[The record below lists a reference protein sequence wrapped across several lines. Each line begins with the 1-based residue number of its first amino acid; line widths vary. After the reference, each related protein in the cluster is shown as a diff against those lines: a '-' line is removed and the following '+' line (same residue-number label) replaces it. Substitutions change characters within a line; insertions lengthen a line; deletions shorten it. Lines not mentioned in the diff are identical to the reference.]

1 MKKLL
6 TIGLLTA
13 TFATAMN
20 AQPKLASDNIDEVLK
35 AMTLEEKAK
44 LLVGGAN
51 NFFGANAVVGGEA
64 DLVAGAAGTSPA
76 IPRLGIP
83 ATVLTDGPA
92 GVRINPTRK
101 GTDKTYYATAF
112 PIGSCLASTWNTELV
127 SKVGEAIGNETKE
140 YRCDVILGP
149 GMNLHR
155 NPLCG
160 RNFEYYSED
169 PLLTGKIA
177 AAYIQGVQSQGAG
190 VSAKHFAVNSQE
202 TDRTAV
208 DERVSQR
215 AARELYLR
223 GFEIAVRE
231 SDPWTIMASYNQV
244 NGQYSMGNHDLLTK
258 ILREDW
264 GYKGIVMTD
273 WIGIREGLETISEVH
288 AGNDLMEPGQP
299 AQVEE
304 IIKGVKEGKLDI
316 ADVDRNVRRMLEYIV
331 KTPSFRQYPASNN
344 PDFKAH
350 AAITRQSAAEG
361 IVLLKNNGALPFRTE
376 GNHNSQFSARAC
388 SLSSERTLNSQLIK
402 TVALFGENSYDFLS
416 GGTGSGCVHPPY
428 VVDMLQGL
436 ENAGIKSSATLTDI
450 YRKYID
456 YARIKFQAERHPA
469 KWFQTEMMGQQKY
482 PEISLSPIA
491 INKEVQAAD
500 AAIITIGR
508 QAGEGIDRDI
518 DTEFNLIPEERALI
532 TDVCNAFHAAGKPVI
547 VIINSGSVIETASWS
562 SYPDA
567 ILCAWQPGMEGGNSI
582 ADLLTGKVNPSGK
595 LTMTWPI
602 AATDHAS
609 TKNFPGNI
617 DDYTFQMMVGN
628 KMPVPGHAYT
638 NHEEDIY
645 VGYRF
650 FDTFNKEVAYPFGF
664 GLSYT
669 TFAFSKPVVKLST
682 LRSALPLGS
691 SKNSQLSTLNS
702 QLSTLNSQLSTV
714 QVSIT
719 VKNTG
724 AVSGKEVAQVY
735 VQAPKGRLEKP
746 VQELKAFAK
755 TRELQP
761 GESQTLTMTIPV
773 RDLASFDE
781 AGSQWITEAGTYTFR
796 IGNNSRN
803 IAATAQLKIAE
814 YTEKTTN
821 ALAPQQPLKLL
832 KQ

>member
-1 MKKLL
+1 MKNLL
-6 TIGLLTA
+6 ATCLLA
-13 TFATAMN
+13 TTFVMTTN
-20 AQPKLASDNIDEVLK
+20 AQPQLRADNIDEVLK

-51 NFFGANAVVGGEA
+51 TFFGDQAAVGGEA

-92 GVRINPTRK
+92 GVRIDPTRK
-101 GTDKTYYATAF
+101 GTDKTFYATAF

-127 SKVGEAIGNETKE
+127 NQVGQAIGNETKE

-169 PLLTGKIA
+169 PLLTGRIA
-177 AAYIQGVQSQGAG
+177 AAYINGVQSQGAG

-202 TDRTAV
+202 TERTAV
-208 DERVSQR
+208 DERLSQR

-231 SDPWTIMASYNQV
+231 SNPWTIMASYNKI
-244 NGQYSMGNHDLLTK
+244 NGEFSMGNHDLLTK
-258 ILREDW
+258 ILRDDW
-264 GYKGIVMTD
+264 GFKGIVMTD
-273 WIGIREGLETISEVH
+273 WIGIREGLPTTREVQ

-299 AQVEE
+299 AQTKEIVE
-304 IIKGVKEGKLDI
+304 GVKSGKLDI
-316 ADVDRNVRRMLEYIV
+316 KDVDCNVRRMLEYIV
-331 KTPSFRQYPASNN
+331 KTPSFHKYPATNS

-350 AAITRQSAAEG
+350 SAITRQSAAEG
-361 IVLLKNNGALPFRTE
+361 IVLLKNNGTLPWK
-376 GNHNSQFSARAC
+376 GG
-388 SLSSERTLNSQLIK
+388 IK

-436 ENAGIKSSATLTDI
+436 ENAGIKSSPVLTDI
-450 YRKYID
+450 YRKYIEF
-456 YARIKFQAERHPA
+456 AKVKFQAERHPA
-469 KWFQTEMMGQQKY
+469 KWYQREYFGQQKY
-482 PEISLSPIA
+482 PEISISPIA
-491 INKEVQAAD
+491 INNEVSTAD

-508 QAGEGIDRDI
+508 QAGEGVDRDI
-518 DTEFNLIPEERALI
+518 DTEFNLIPEERTLI
-532 TDVCNAFHAAGKPVI
+532 TDVCNAFHQAGKPVI

-562 SYPDA
+562 GYPDA

-609 TKNFPGNI
+609 SKNFPGQI
-617 DDYTFQMMVGN
+617 DYYSFKDMVAN
-628 KMPVPGHAYT
+628 RRPIAGHTYT

-645 VGYRF
+645 VGYRY
-650 FDTFNKEVAYPFGF
+650 FDTFQKNVAYPFGF

-669 TFAFSKPVVKLST
+669 TFEMTKPVVK
-682 LRSALPLGS
+682 AKG
-691 SKNSQLSTLNS
+691 KDA
-702 QLSTLNSQLSTV
+702 V
-714 QVSIT
+714 EVSIT

-724 AVSGKEVAQVY
+724 SVAGKEVAQVY

-746 VQELKAFAK
+746 VQELKGFAK
-755 TRELQP
+755 TRSLQP
-761 GESQTLTMTIPV
+761 GESQTLTIVIPV

-781 AGSQWITEAGTYTFR
+781 AGSQWLTEAGTYTFR
-796 IGNNSRN
+796 IGASSRD
-803 IAATAQLKIAE
+803 IQATASLKLNE
-814 YTEKTTN
+814 YIEKTSN
-821 ALAPQQPLKLL
+821 ALAPQQKLRL
-832 KQ
+832 LTQ

>member
-1 MKKLL
+1 MSSVSSHNLHVITQIKGINNMKRLL
-6 TIGLLTA
+6 TTCLLAT
-13 TFATAMN
+13 TFAMTTN
-20 AQPKLASDNIDEVLK
+20 AQPQLRADNIDEVIK

-51 NFFGANAVVGGEA
+51 NFFSDNAVVGGEA

-92 GVRINPTRK
+92 GVRIDPTRK

-127 SKVGEAIGNETKE
+127 NKVGQAIGNETKE

-190 VSAKHFAVNSQE
+190 VSAKHFAINSQE

-231 SDPWTIMASYNQV
+231 SNPWTVMSSYNQI
-244 NGQYSMGNHDLLTK
+244 NGQYSMGNRDLLTK

-264 GYKGIVMTD
+264 GFKGIVMTD
-273 WIGIREGLETISEVH
+273 WIGIREGLPTITEVQ

-299 AQVEE
+299 AQVNE
-304 IIKGVKEGKLDI
+304 IIEGVKSGKLDI

-331 KTPSFRQYPASNN
+331 KTPSFKKYPASNN
-344 PDFKAH
+344 PDFVAH
-350 AAITRQSAAEG
+350 AAITRQSANEG
-361 IVLLKNNGALPFRTE
+361 IVLLKNNGTLPWKN
-376 GNHNSQFSARAC
+376 GN
-388 SLSSERTLNSQLIK
+388 IK

-428 VVDMLQGL
+428 VVDMLEGL
-436 ENAGIKSSATLTDI
+436 KNAGIKSSETLTDI
-450 YRKYID
+450 YRKYIEF
-456 YARIKFQAERHPA
+456 ARVKFQAERHPA
-469 KWFQTEMMGQQKY
+469 KWYQNEYFGQQKY
-482 PEISLSPIA
+482 PEIGLDPICV
-491 INKEVQAAD
+491 NKEVNGAD

-508 QAGEGIDRDI
+508 QAGEGVDRDI
-518 DTEFNLIPEERALI
+518 NTEFNLNAEERALI
-532 TDVCNAFHAAGKPVI
+532 TNVCNAFHAAGKPVI

-562 SYPDA
+562 GYPDA

-609 TKNFPGNI
+609 TKNFPGQI
-617 DDYTFQMMVGN
+617 DDYSLQQMIGN
-628 KMPVPGHAYT
+628 KTPIPGHANT

-645 VGYRF
+645 VGYRY
-650 FDTFNKEVAYPFGF
+650 FDTFGRDVAYPFGF

-669 TFAFSKPVVKLST
+669 TFAFSKPVVK
-682 LRSALPLGS
+682 AKG
-691 SKNSQLSTLNS
+691 KDA
-702 QLSTLNSQLSTV
+702 V
-714 QVSIT
+714 EVSIT

-724 AVSGKEVAQVY
+724 SVSGKEVAQVY
-735 VQAPKGRLEKP
+735 VKAPKGNLEKP
-746 VQELKAFAK
+746 TQELKAFAK
-755 TRELQP
+755 SRELKP
-761 GESQTLTMTIPV
+761 GESEVLTMTIPV
-773 RDLASFDE
+773 RMLASFDE
-781 AGSQWITEAGTYTFR
+781 ANSQWLTEAGTYTFC
-796 IGNNSRN
+796 IGNSSRN
-803 IAATAQLKIAE
+803 IAATATLKLGE

-821 ALAPQQPLKLL
+821 ALVPQHKLNLL

>member
-1 MKKLL
+1 MKRLL
-6 TIGLLTA
+6 TLGLSVLLT
-13 TFATAMN
+13 TVTMTA
-20 AQPKLASDNIDEVLK
+20 QTKLRADNIDEVLK

-51 NFFGANAVVGGEA
+51 KFFSATAVVGGEA
-64 DLVAGAAGTSPA
+64 DLVAGAAVTSPEIA
-76 IPRLGIP
+76 RLGIP

-92 GVRINPTRK
+92 GVRIDPTRP
-101 GTDKTYYATAF
+101 GDSKTYYATAF

-127 SKVGEAIGNETKE
+127 RKVGEAIGNETKE

-169 PLLTGKIA
+169 PLVTGKIA
-177 AAYIQGVQSQGAG
+177 AAYINGVQSQGAG

-202 TDRTAV
+202 TDRTSV

-231 SDPWTIMASYNQV
+231 SNPWTVMASYNKV
-244 NGQYSMGNHDLLTK
+244 NGQFSMGNHDLLTK
-258 ILREDW
+258 ILRDDW
-264 GYKGIVMTD
+264 GFKGIVMTD
-273 WIGIREGLETISEVH
+273 WIGIREGLETIAEVH

-299 AQVEE
+299 AQVQE
-304 IIKGVKEGKLDI
+304 IIDGVKNGKLDI

-331 KTPSFRQYPASNN
+331 KTPSFKQYPASNN

-361 IVLLKNNGALPFRTE
+361 IVLLKNNGTLPWNQPTAK
-376 GNHNSQFSARAC
+376 SQQPKA
-388 SLSSERTLNSQLIK
+388 IK

-436 ENAGIKSSATLTDI
+436 ENAGIKSSASLTDI

-456 YARIKFQAERHPA
+456 YARAKFQAERHPA

-482 PEISLSPIA
+482 PEIGLSPIA

-609 TKNFPGNI
+609 TKNFPGSL
-617 DDYTFQMMVGN
+617 DDYTFELMVRN
-628 KMPVPGHAYT
+628 RMPIPGHAYT
-638 NHEEDIY
+638 SHEEDIY

-650 FDTFNKEVAYPFGF
+650 FDTFNREVAYPFGY

-669 TFAFSKPVVKLST
+669 TFAFSNAKIK
-682 LRSALPLGS
+682 
-691 SKNSQLSTLNS
+691 QLNNESIE
-702 QLSTLNSQLSTV
+702 
-714 QVSIT
+714 VSVT

-724 AVSGKEVAQVY
+724 SVAGKEVAQVY
-735 VQAPKGRLEKP
+735 VTAPKGRLEKP

-755 TRELQP
+755 TRELKP
-761 GESQTLTMTIPV
+761 GESQTLTMQMAR

-781 AGSQWITEAGTYTFR
+781 ANSQWLTEAGTYTFR
-796 IGNNSRN
+796 IGASSRD
-803 IAATAQLKIAE
+803 IKFELPLALKE

-821 ALAPQQPLKLL
+821 ALAPQQPLNLMI
-832 KQ
+832 Q

>member
-1 MKKLL
+1 M
-6 TIGLLTA
+6 TT
-13 TFATAMN
+13 N
-20 AQPKLASDNIDEVLK
+20 AQPQLRADNIDEVLK

-51 NFFGANAVVGGEA
+51 NFFGTGAVVGGEA

-92 GVRINPTRK
+92 GVRIDPTRK

-127 SKVGEAIGNETKE
+127 GQVGQAIGNETKE

-177 AAYIQGVQSQGAG
+177 AAYINGVQSQGAG

-202 TDRTAV
+202 TDRTSV
-208 DERVSQR
+208 DERLSQR
-215 AARELYLR
+215 AAREIYLR

-231 SDPWTIMASYNQV
+231 SNPWTIMASYNKI
-244 NGQYSMGNHDLLTK
+244 NGEFSMGNHDLLTK
-258 ILREDW
+258 ILRDDW

-273 WIGIREGLETISEVH
+273 WIGIRKGLETTAEVH

-304 IIKGVKEGKLDI
+304 IIKGVKDGKLSI

-331 KTPSFRQYPASNN
+331 KTPSFHKYPASNN

-350 AAITRQSAAEG
+350 AAITRQSANEG
-361 IVLLKNNGALPFRTE
+361 IVLLKNNGTLPWNAKRMVNGQWSMVNE
-376 GNHNSQFSARAC
+376 
-388 SLSSERTLNSQLIK
+388 IK
-402 TVALFGENSYDFLS
+402 TVALFGEHSYDFLS

-436 ENAGIKSSATLTDI
+436 ENAGIKSSAQLTDI
-450 YRKYID
+450 YRKYIA
-456 YARIKFQAERHPA
+456 YARVKFQAERHPA

-482 PEISLSPIA
+482 PEISISPIA
-491 INKEVQAAD
+491 IEKEVSTAD

-518 DTEFNLIPEERALI
+518 ETEFNLIPEELSLI
-532 TDVCNAFHAAGKPVI
+532 KDVCNAFHQAGKPVV

-595 LTMTWPI
+595 LTMTWPL
-602 AATDHAS
+602 AATDHPS
-609 TKNFPGNI
+609 TKGYPGTM
-617 DDYTFQMMVGN
+617 DFYTYEVTRGYTGQVQGYD
-628 KMPVPGHAYT
+628 YT

-645 VGYRF
+645 VGYRY
-650 FDTFNKEVAYPFGF
+650 FDTFQRNVAYPFGF

-669 TFAFSKPVVKLST
+669 TFEYAKPVVK
-682 LRSALPLGS
+682 AKG
-691 SKNSQLSTLNS
+691 KDA
-702 QLSTLNSQLSTV
+702 V
-714 QVSIT
+714 EVSIT
-719 VKNTG
+719 VKNSG
-724 AVSGKEVAQVY
+724 SVAGKEVAQVY

-746 VQELKAFAK
+746 AQELKAFAK

-761 GESQTLTMTIPV
+761 GESQVLTMTIPV

-781 AGSQWITEAGTYTFR
+781 ANSQWLSEAGTYTFR
-796 IGNNSRN
+796 IGASSRD
-803 IAATAQLKIAE
+803 IKATVSLPLKE
-814 YTEKTTN
+814 YTEKTSN
-821 ALAPQQPLKLL
+821 ALAPQQKLRL
-832 KQ
+832 LTQ

>member
-1 MKKLL
+1 MKHK
-6 TIGLLTA
+6 TIIACLAAGMLA
-13 TFATAMN
+13 TTTTM
-20 AQPKLASDNIDEVLK
+20 AQQAPQLRADNIDEVMK
-35 AMTLEEKAK
+35 AMTLEEKAR

-51 NFFGANAVVGGEA
+51 NFFGTGAVVGGEA

-92 GVRINPTRK
+92 GVRIDPTRK

-112 PIGSCLASTWNTELV
+112 PIGSCLASTWNTDLV
-127 SKVGEAIGNETKE
+127 AKVGEAIGNETKE

-177 AAYIQGVQSQGAG
+177 AAYINGVQSQGAG

-202 TDRTAV
+202 TDRTSV

-215 AARELYLR
+215 AAREIYLR

-231 SDPWTIMASYNQV
+231 SNPWTIMASYNKI
-244 NGQYSMGNHDLLTK
+244 NGEFSMGNHDLLTK
-258 ILREDW
+258 ILRDDW

-273 WIGIREGLETISEVH
+273 WIGIREGLPTISEVH

-304 IIKGVKEGKLDI
+304 IIKGVKDGKLDI

-331 KTPSFRQYPASNN
+331 KTPSFLKYPASNN

-361 IVLLKNNGALPFRTE
+361 IVMLKNNGALPWKD
-376 GNHNSQFSARAC
+376 GA
-388 SLSSERTLNSQLIK
+388 IK

-428 VVDMLQGL
+428 VVDMLEGL
-436 ENAGIKSSATLTDI
+436 KNAGIQSSATLTDI
-450 YRKYID
+450 YRKYIA
-456 YARIKFQAERHPA
+456 YARVKFQAERHPA

-482 PEISLSPIA
+482 PEIGLSPIA
-491 INKEVQAAD
+491 IQKEVTGSD

-518 DTEFNLIPEERALI
+518 ATEFNLIPEELSLI
-532 TDVCNAFHAAGKPVI
+532 KDVCNAFHQAGKPVV

-567 ILCAWQPGMEGGNSI
+567 ILCAWQPGMEGGNSV

-595 LTMTWPI
+595 LTMTWPL
-602 AATDHAS
+602 AATDHPS
-609 TKNFPGNI
+609 TKGYPGTM
-617 DDYTFQMMVGN
+617 DFYTYEVTRGYTGQVEGYD
-628 KMPVPGHAYT
+628 YT

-650 FDTFNKEVAYPFGF
+650 FDTFQRNVAYPFGF

-669 TFAFSKPVVKLST
+669 TFEYSKPVVKLNGDKVSV
-682 LRSALPLGS
+682 SINV
-691 SKNSQLSTLNS
+691 KNSGSM
-702 QLSTLNSQLSTV
+702 
-714 QVSIT
+714 
-719 VKNTG
+719 
-724 AVSGKEVAQVY
+724 SGKEVAQVY
-735 VQAPKGRLEKP
+735 IAAPAGKLEKP
-746 VQELKAFAK
+746 AKELKAFAK
-755 TRELQP
+755 TRELKP
-761 GESQTLTMTIPV
+761 GESQTLNMTIAV

-781 AGSQWITEAGTYTFR
+781 AGSQWLAEAGTYNVM
-796 IGNNSRN
+796 IGANVADIR
-803 IAATAQLKIAE
+803 ATTQFKLAKE
-814 YTEKTTN
+814 YTEKTSN
-821 ALAPQQPLKLL
+821 ALKPQQKLNLL

>member
-1 MKKLL
+1 M
-6 TIGLLTA
+6 
-13 TFATAMN
+13 
-20 AQPKLASDNIDEVLK
+20 K

-51 NFFGANAVVGGEA
+51 RFFSATAVVGGEA
-64 DLVAGAAGTSPA
+64 DLVTGAAGTTPEIA
-76 IPRLGIP
+76 RLGIP

-92 GVRINPTRK
+92 GVRIDPTRK
-101 GTDKTYYATAF
+101 GTNQTFYATAF

-127 SKVGEAIGNETKE
+127 GKVGEAIGNETKE

-169 PLLTGKIA
+169 PYVTGKIA
-177 AAYIQGVQSQGAG
+177 AAYIKGVQSQGAG
-190 VSAKHFAVNSQE
+190 VSAKHFAINSQE
-202 TDRTAV
+202 TDRTSV

-231 SDPWTIMASYNQV
+231 SSPWTIMSSYNKI
-244 NGQYSMGNHDLLTK
+244 NGQFSMGNGDLLTK

-264 GYKGIVMTD
+264 GYQGIVMTD
-273 WIGIREGLETISEVH
+273 WIGIRKGLSTITEVQ

-299 AQVEE
+299 AQVQE
-304 IIKGVKEGKLDI
+304 IIAGVKSGKLSM

-331 KTPSFRQYPASNN
+331 KTPSFNKYPFTNK
-344 PDFKAH
+344 PDLKAH
-350 AAITRQSAAEG
+350 AAITRQTATEG
-361 IVLLKNNGALPFRTE
+361 IVLLKNNGVLPFRTE
-376 GNHNSQFSARAC
+376 EN
-388 SLSSERTLNSQLIK
+388 LSPLTSHLSPLVK
-402 TVALFGENSYDFLS
+402 TVALFGENSYEFLS

-428 VVDMLQGL
+428 VVDMLEGL
-436 ENAGIKSSATLTDI
+436 KNAGIASTETMTDI
-450 YRKYID
+450 YRKYIE
-456 YARIKFQAERHPA
+456 YAKVKFQAERHPG
-469 KWFQTEMMGQQKY
+469 KWFQQEYFGQQKY
-482 PEISLSPIA
+482 PEIGISPIA
-491 INKEVQAAD
+491 INKEADKAD

-518 DTEFNLIPEERALI
+518 ETEFNLVPEERALI
-532 TDVCNAFHAAGKPVI
+532 TDVCNAFHAAGKPVV

-562 SYPDA
+562 NYPDA

-609 TKNFPGNI
+609 TKNFPGTI
-617 DDYTFQMMVGN
+617 DDYSFKSMVGSN
-628 KMPVPGHAYT
+628 TPIPGHAYT

-645 VGYRF
+645 VGYRY
-650 FDTFNKEVAYPFGF
+650 FDTFNREVAYPFGF

-669 TFAFSKPVVKLST
+669 TFEMSKPVVK
-682 LRSALPLGS
+682 AKG
-691 SKNSQLSTLNS
+691 KDA
-702 QLSTLNSQLSTV
+702 V
-714 QVSIT
+714 EVSIT

-724 AVSGKEVAQVY
+724 SVSGKEVAQVY
-735 VQAPKGRLEKP
+735 VQAPKGKLEKP
-746 VQELKAFAK
+746 AQELKAFAK
-755 TRELQP
+755 THELKA

-781 AGSQWITEAGTYTFR
+781 AGSQWLTEAGTYTFR
-796 IGNNSRN
+796 IGSSSRD
-803 IAATAQLKIAE
+803 IKATAQLKLAE

-821 ALAPQQPLKLL
+821 ALAPQQKLNLL

>member
-1 MKKLL
+1 M
-6 TIGLLTA
+6 TT
-13 TFATAMN
+13 N
-20 AQPKLASDNIDEVLK
+20 AQPQLRADNIDEVLK

-51 NFFGANAVVGGEA
+51 NFFGTGAVVGGEA

-92 GVRINPTRK
+92 GVRIDPTRK

-177 AAYIQGVQSQGAG
+177 AAYINGVQSQGAG

-231 SDPWTIMASYNQV
+231 SDPWTVMASYNQV

-258 ILREDW
+258 ILRDDW

-273 WIGIREGLETISEVH
+273 WITISEVH

-331 KTPSFRQYPASNN
+331 KTPSFHQYPASNA

-361 IVLLKNNGALPFRTE
+361 IVLLKNNGVLPFRTE
-376 GNHNSQFSARAC
+376 GNHNSQFS
-388 SLSSERTLNSQLIK
+388 TLNSQLIK

-436 ENAGIKSSATLTDI
+436 ENTGIKSSATLTDI
-450 YRKYID
+450 YHKYID
-456 YARIKFQAERHPA
+456 YARVKFQAERHPA
-469 KWFQTEMMGQQKY
+469 KWFQTEYMGQQKY

-491 INKEVQAAD
+491 IDKEVKAAD

-518 DTEFNLIPEERALI
+518 DTEFNLIPEERSLI
-532 TDVCNAFHAAGKPVI
+532 VDVCNAFHAAGKPVI

-562 SYPDA
+562 GYPDA

-617 DDYTFQMMVGN
+617 DDYSFQMMVGN
-628 KMPVPGHAYT
+628 KTPIPGHAYT

-645 VGYRF
+645 VGYRY
-650 FDTFNKEVAYPFGF
+650 FDTFNREVAYPFGF

-669 TFAFSKPVVKLST
+669 TFEMSKPAVKAKGN
-682 LRSALPLGS
+682 SA
-691 SKNSQLSTLNS
+691 
-702 QLSTLNSQLSTV
+702 V
-714 QVSIT
+714 EVSVT

-724 AVSGKEVAQVY
+724 AVAGKEVAQVY
-735 VQAPKGRLEKP
+735 VTAPKGRLEKP
-746 VQELKAFAK
+746 AQELKAFAK

-781 AGSQWITEAGTYTFR
+781 AGSQWLTEAGTYTFR
-796 IGNNSRN
+796 IGFSSRDIKASLP
-803 IAATAQLKIAE
+803 IALKE

-821 ALAPQQPLKLL
+821 ALAPQQTLNLL

>member
-6 TIGLLTA
+6 TLGLSVLLTTA
-13 TFATAMN
+13 TMTA
-20 AQPKLASDNIDEVLK
+20 QTKLRADNIDEVLK

-51 NFFGANAVVGGEA
+51 KFFSATAVVGGEA
-64 DLVAGAAGTSPA
+64 DLVAGAAGTSPE

-92 GVRINPTRK
+92 GVRIDPTRP
-101 GTDKTYYATAF
+101 GDSKTYYATAF
-112 PIGSCLASTWNTELV
+112 PIGSCLASTWNTDLV
-127 SKVGEAIGNETKE
+127 TKVGEAIGNETKE

-177 AAYIQGVQSQGAG
+177 AAYINGVQSQGAG

-202 TDRTAV
+202 TDRTSV

-231 SDPWTIMASYNQV
+231 SNPWTIMASYNKV
-244 NGQYSMGNHDLLTK
+244 NGQFSMGNHDLLTK
-258 ILREDW
+258 ILRDDW
-264 GYKGIVMTD
+264 GFKGIVMTD
-273 WIGIREGLETISEVH
+273 WIGIREGLPTISEVH

-299 AQVEE
+299 AQVQE
-304 IIKGVKEGKLDI
+304 IIDGVKNGKLDI

-331 KTPSFRQYPASNN
+331 KTPSFHKYPASNN

-361 IVLLKNNGALPFRTE
+361 IVLLKNNGTLPW
-376 GNHNSQFSARAC
+376 NSEISN
-388 SLSSERTLNSQLIK
+388 LKSQISKIK

-428 VVDMLQGL
+428 VIDMLQGL
-436 ENAGIKSSATLTDI
+436 ENAGIKSSPVLTDI
-450 YRKYID
+450 YRKYIE
-456 YARIKFQAERHPA
+456 YARLKFQAERHPA
-469 KWFQTEMMGQQKY
+469 KWFQTETMGQQKY
-482 PEISLSPIA
+482 PEIGLSPIA
-491 INKEVQAAD
+491 INKEVETAD

-562 SYPDA
+562 GYPDA

-602 AATDHAS
+602 AATDHPS
-609 TKNFPGNI
+609 TKNFPGYLDQYSKDI
-617 DDYTFQMMVGN
+617 MRSYTGKVAGN
-628 KMPVPGHAYT
+628 DYT

-650 FDTFNKEVAYPFGF
+650 FDTFNREVAYPFGF

-669 TFAFSKPVVKLST
+669 TFELSKPVVKARGNLVDI
-682 LRSALPLGS
+682 
-691 SKNSQLSTLNS
+691 
-702 QLSTLNSQLSTV
+702 TV
-714 QVSIT
+714 T

-724 AVSGKEVAQVY
+724 SVAGKEVAQVY
-735 VQAPKGRLEKP
+735 VQAPAGKLEKP
-746 VQELKAFAK
+746 AQELKAFAK
-755 TRELQP
+755 TRELKP
-761 GESQTLTMTIPV
+761 GESQTLTMNLLL

-781 AGSQWITEAGTYTFR
+781 AGSQWLTEAGTYTFR
-796 IGNNSRN
+796 FGFSSRD
-803 IAATAQLKIAE
+803 IKATLPLALKE

-821 ALAPQQPLKLL
+821 ALAPQQELKLM
-832 KQ
+832 KK

>member
-1 MKKLL
+1 MIKFLSTCLL
-6 TIGLLTA
+6 A
-13 TFATAMN
+13 TSFAMTTN
-20 AQPKLASDNIDEVLK
+20 AQPQLRADNIDEVLQ

-51 NFFGANAVVGGEA
+51 NFFGDQAVVGGEA

-92 GVRINPTRK
+92 GVRIDPTRK

-112 PIGSCLASTWNTELV
+112 PIGSCLASTWNTDLV

-202 TDRTAV
+202 TDRTSV

-231 SDPWTIMASYNQV
+231 SNPWTIMASYNQV

-258 ILREDW
+258 ILRDDW

-273 WIGIREGLETISEVH
+273 WIGIREGLPTISEVH
-288 AGNDLMEPGQP
+288 AGNDLLEPGQP
-299 AQVEE
+299 AQVNE
-304 IIKGVKEGKLDI
+304 IIKGVKEGKLDM

-331 KTPSFRQYPASNN
+331 KTPSFHKYPASNA

-350 AAITRQSAAEG
+350 AAITRQTAAEG
-361 IVLLKNNGALPFRTE
+361 IVLLKNNGILPWKQ
-376 GNHNSQFSARAC
+376 GA
-388 SLSSERTLNSQLIK
+388 IK
-402 TVALFGENSYDFLS
+402 TVALFGEKSYDFLS

-428 VVDMLQGL
+428 VVDMLEGL
-436 ENAGIKSSATLTDI
+436 KNAGIQSSATLTDI
-450 YRKYID
+450 YRKYIEF
-456 YARIKFQAERHPA
+456 AKTKFQAERHPA
-469 KWFQTEMMGQQKY
+469 KWYQLEYFGQQKY
-482 PEISLSPIA
+482 PEIAISPIA
-491 INKEVQAAD
+491 INKEVNAAD
-500 AAIITIGR
+500 AAIITIAR
-508 QAGEGIDRDI
+508 QAGEGVDRDI
-518 DTEFNLIPEERALI
+518 ATEFNLVPEEHSLI
-532 TDVCNAFHAAGKPVI
+532 LDVCNAFHAAGKPVI

-582 ADLLTGKVNPSGK
+582 ADLLLGKVNPSGK

-602 AATDHAS
+602 AATDHES
-609 TKNFPGNI
+609 TKNFPGQI
-617 DDYTFQMMVGN
+617 DYYTFKDMVGA
-628 KMPVPGHAYT
+628 KKPIPGHAYT

-645 VGYRF
+645 VGYRY
-650 FDTFNKEVAYPFGF
+650 FDTFQKNVAYPFGF

-669 TFAFSKPVVKLST
+669 TFSFSKPVVK
-682 LRSALPLGS
+682 AKG
-691 SKNSQLSTLNS
+691 KDA
-702 QLSTLNSQLSTV
+702 V
-714 QVSIT
+714 EVSIT

-724 AVSGKEVAQVY
+724 ATAGKEVAQVY

-746 VQELKAFAK
+746 AQELKAFAK

-761 GESQTLTMTIPV
+761 GESQILTMIIPV

-781 AGSQWITEAGTYTFR
+781 ASSQWLTEAGTYTFR

-803 IAATAQLKIAE
+803 IEATATLKIAE
-814 YTEKTTN
+814 YTEKTSN
-821 ALAPQQPLKLL
+821 ALAPQQELKLL
-832 KQ
+832 KQK

>member
-1 MKKLL
+1 MKRLL
-6 TIGLLTA
+6 TTCLLTA
-13 TFATAMN
+13 TFVMTTN
-20 AQPKLASDNIDEVLK
+20 AQVQLRADNIDEVIK

-51 NFFGANAVVGGEA
+51 NFFGDQAVVGGEA

-76 IPRLGIP
+76 IARLGIP

-92 GVRINPTRK
+92 GVRIDPTRK
-101 GTDKTYYATAF
+101 GDSNTYYATAF

-177 AAYIQGVQSQGAG
+177 AAYINGVQSQGAG

-202 TDRTAV
+202 TDRTSV

-231 SDPWTIMASYNQV
+231 SNPWTIMASYNKI
-244 NGQYSMGNHDLLTK
+244 NGEYSMGNHDLLTK
-258 ILREDW
+258 ILRDDW
-264 GYKGIVMTD
+264 GFKGIVMTD
-273 WIGIREGLETISEVH
+273 WIGIREGLPTISEVH

-299 AQVEE
+299 AQVNE
-304 IIKGVKEGKLDI
+304 IIKGVNEGKLSM

-331 KTPSFRQYPASNN
+331 KTPSFHKYPASNA

-361 IVLLKNNGALPFRTE
+361 IVLLKNNGTLPWKN
-376 GNHNSQFSARAC
+376 GG
-388 SLSSERTLNSQLIK
+388 IK

-436 ENAGIKSSATLTDI
+436 KNAGISSSEKLTDI
-450 YRKYID
+450 YRKYIEF
-456 YARIKFQAERHPA
+456 AKAKFQAERHPA
-469 KWFQTEMMGQQKY
+469 KWYQMEYFGQQKY
-482 PEISLSPIA
+482 PEIGISPIA
-491 INKEVQAAD
+491 INNEVSAAD

-508 QAGEGIDRDI
+508 QAGEGVDRDI
-518 DTEFNLIPEERALI
+518 ETEFNLIPEERALI

-562 SYPDA
+562 GYPDA

-609 TKNFPGNI
+609 TRNFPGNI
-617 DDYTFQMMVGN
+617 DFYSFKEMSAAKKDIPGYT
-628 KMPVPGHAYT
+628 YT

-650 FDTFNKEVAYPFGF
+650 FDTFQKNVAYPFGY

-669 TFAFSKPVVKLST
+669 TFSFSKPTVKT
-682 LRSALPLGS
+682 KGKDA
-691 SKNSQLSTLNS
+691 
-702 QLSTLNSQLSTV
+702 V
-714 QVSIT
+714 EVSIT

-724 AVSGKEVAQVY
+724 KVAGKEVVQVY
-735 VQAPKGRLEKP
+735 VQAPQGRLEKP

-761 GESQTLTMTIPV
+761 GESQVLTMTIPV
-773 RDLASFDE
+773 RNLASFDE
-781 AGSQWITEAGTYTFR
+781 TGSQWLTEAGTYTFR
-796 IGNNSRN
+796 IGNSSRD
-803 IAATAQLKIAE
+803 IAATASIKLNE
-814 YTEKTTN
+814 YTEKTSN
-821 ALAPQQPLKLL
+821 ALAPKQELNLL
-832 KQ
+832 KK

>member
-1 MKKLL
+1 MKKLFITALLAML
-6 TIGLLTA
+6 TMT
-13 TFATAMN
+13 TMS
-20 AQPKLASDNIDEVLK
+20 AQTKLRADNIDEVLK

-51 NFFGANAVVGGEA
+51 NFFGAGAVVGGEA

-92 GVRINPTRK
+92 GVRIDPTRK

-127 SKVGEAIGNETKE
+127 GKVGEAIGNETKE

-169 PLLTGKIA
+169 PFVTGKIA
-177 AAYIQGVQSQGAG
+177 AAYIKGVQSQGAG

-202 TDRTAV
+202 TDRTSV

-231 SDPWTIMASYNQV
+231 SDPWTIMASYNKV
-244 NGQYSMGNHDLLTK
+244 NGQFSMGNHDLLTK

-264 GYKGIVMTD
+264 GFKGIVMTD
-273 WIGIREGLETISEVH
+273 WIGIRDGLPTITEVQ

-299 AQVEE
+299 AQVQE
-304 IIKGVKEGKLDI
+304 IIAGVKSGKLNM

-361 IVLLKNNGALPFRTE
+361 IVLLKNNGCLPLTPSKRKGDSEAPSPLGE
-376 GNHNSQFSARAC
+376 GGGRGF
-388 SLSSERTLNSQLIK
+388 

-436 ENAGIKSSATLTDI
+436 KNAGISSSPTLTDI

-456 YARIKFQAERHPA
+456 YAKVKFQAERHPA

-482 PEISLSPIA
+482 PEIGLSPIA
-491 INKEVQAAD
+491 INNEVKAAD

-508 QAGEGIDRDI
+508 QAGEGIDRDV
-518 DTEFNLIPEERALI
+518 DTEFNLVPEERALI
-532 TDVCNAFHAAGKPVI
+532 TDVCNVFHAAGKPVI

-582 ADLLTGKVNPSGK
+582 ADILTGKVNPSGK

-609 TKNFPGNI
+609 TTNFPGQL
-617 DDYTFQMMVGN
+617 DDYTFQLMVAN

-645 VGYRF
+645 VGYRY
-650 FDTFNKEVAYPFGF
+650 FDTFNREVAYPFGY

-669 TFAFSKPVVKLST
+669 TFEMSKPVVKAKGDLVT
-682 LRSALPLGS
+682 
-691 SKNSQLSTLNS
+691 
-702 QLSTLNSQLSTV
+702 
-714 QVSIT
+714 VSIT

-724 AVSGKEVAQVY
+724 TVSGKEVAQVY
-735 VQAPKGRLEKP
+735 VTAPQGRLQKP
-746 VQELKAFAK
+746 AQELKAFAK
-755 TRELQP
+755 THELQP

-773 RDLASFDE
+773 RLLASFDE
-781 AGSQWITEAGTYTFR
+781 AGSQWLTEAGTYTFR
-796 IGNNSRN
+796 IGASSRD
-803 IAATAQLKIAE
+803 IKATAQLKLAE

-821 ALAPQQPLKLL
+821 ALAPQQKLNLL
-832 KQ
+832 K

>member
-1 MKKLL
+1 MKKILTLGLSVLL
-6 TIGLLTA
+6 TTA
-13 TFATAMN
+13 TMTA
-20 AQPKLASDNIDEVLK
+20 QTKLRADNIDEVLK

-51 NFFGANAVVGGEA
+51 NFFGAGAVVGGEA

-92 GVRINPTRK
+92 GVRIDPTRK

-177 AAYIQGVQSQGAG
+177 AAYIQGVQKEGVG

-202 TDRTAV
+202 TDRTSV

-231 SDPWTIMASYNQV
+231 SDPWTIMASYNKV
-244 NGQYSMGNHDLLTK
+244 NGQFSMGNHDLLTK
-258 ILREDW
+258 ILRDDW

-273 WIGIREGLETISEVH
+273 WIGIRAGLPTISEVQ

-299 AQVEE
+299 AQVQE
-304 IIKGVKEGKLDI
+304 IIEGVKSGKLDI

-331 KTPSFRQYPASNN
+331 KTPSFHQYPASNN

-361 IVLLKNNGALPFRTE
+361 IVLLKNNGTLPWKD
-376 GNHNSQFSARAC
+376 GA
-388 SLSSERTLNSQLIK
+388 IK
-402 TVALFGENSYDFLS
+402 MVALFGENSYDFLS

-436 ENAGIKSSATLTDI
+436 ENAGIKSSPVLTDI
-450 YRKYID
+450 YRKYIEF
-456 YARIKFQAERHPA
+456 ARLKFQAERHPA

-482 PEISLSPIA
+482 PEIGLSPIA
-491 INKEVQAAD
+491 INKEVATAD

-518 DTEFNLIPEERALI
+518 DTEFNLVPEERALI
-532 TDVCNAFHAAGKPVI
+532 VDVCNAFHEAGKPVI
-547 VIINSGSVIETASWS
+547 VIINSGSVIETSSWS
-562 SYPDA
+562 GYPDA

-602 AATDHAS
+602 AATDHPS
-609 TKNFPGNI
+609 TKNFPGYLDQYSKDI
-617 DDYTFQMMVGN
+617 MRTYAGQVAGN
-628 KMPVPGHAYT
+628 DYT

-645 VGYRF
+645 VGYRY
-650 FDTFNKEVAYPFGF
+650 FDTFNREVAYPFGY

-669 TFAFSKPVVKLST
+669 SFELSKPTVKARGNL
-682 LRSALPLGS
+682 
-691 SKNSQLSTLNS
+691 
-702 QLSTLNSQLSTV
+702 V
-714 QVSIT
+714 DIT
-719 VKNTG
+719 VTIKNTG
-724 AVSGKEVAQVY
+724 SVAGKEVVQVY
-735 VQAPKGRLEKP
+735 VQAPSGKLEKP
-746 VQELKAFAK
+746 AQELKAFAK
-755 TRELQP
+755 TRELKP
-761 GESQTLTMTIPV
+761 GESQTLTMNLLL

-781 AGSQWITEAGTYTFR
+781 TSSQWLTEAGTYTFR
-796 IGNNSRN
+796 FGFSSRD
-803 IAATAQLKIAE
+803 IKATLPLALKE

-821 ALAPQQPLKLL
+821 ALAPQEKLNL
-832 KQ
+832 MKQ